1 MSSHVTTTIRVRGSR
16 RVTGDDQEA
25 RKALINALARDGYAA
40 LDLLQKRRLKEPVA
54 EAVALLATVLGQDIQ
69 RDEEGQYSII
79 RGVARDRV
87 ISTVDPDARHGH
99 KTSARRV

>member
-40 LDLLQKRRLKEPVA
+40 LDLLQSV
-54 EAVALLATVLGQDIQ
+54 V
-69 RDEEGQYSII
+69 
-79 RGVARDRV
+79 
-87 ISTVDPDARHGH
+87 
-99 KTSARRV
+99 